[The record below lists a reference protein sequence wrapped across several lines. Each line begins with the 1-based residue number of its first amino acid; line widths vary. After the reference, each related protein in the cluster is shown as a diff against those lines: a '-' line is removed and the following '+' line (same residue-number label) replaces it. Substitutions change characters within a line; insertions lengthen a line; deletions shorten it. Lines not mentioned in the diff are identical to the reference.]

1 MCTLS
6 SGDELYQGEA
16 TEEQGQNETENE
28 EEKGDIIALLFKKTP
43 AVFNEK
49 GAIIQFRC
57 GGRGINVKF

>member
-1 MCTLS
+1 MSTLS

-49 GAIIQFRC
+49 GAII
-57 GGRGINVKF
+57 

>member
-1 MCTLS
+1 MYTLS

-16 TEEQGQNETENE
+16 TEEQGQDETENE
-28 EEKGDIIALLFKKTP
+28 EEKGEIIALLFKKTP
-43 AVFNEK
+43 AVFYEK

>member
-1 MCTLS
+1 MRAFS

-16 TEEQGQNETENE
+16 AKEQGQDETEYE
-28 EEKGDIIALLFKKTP
+28 EEKGEIIALLFKKTP